1 MSIAQVVKGNVNFN
15 AGVTQ
20 TETSGQI
27 NPGGNSLTNLISLV
41 FQYVNAQGV
50 NYGVDQVYAAQI
62 TLAST
67 TLTIHP
73 ETATLDDP
81 FGNTLAMKRYRDI
94 IVQNTNTTFG
104 QDLEWYSSSSDGVG
118 WLPTTPGN
126 IVRAGGL
133 DWRSDPLSFGA
144 TVGNYVTAT
153 TDGITFNS
161 LSATVIFNVVIVG
174 NSVP

>member
-15 AGVTQ
+15 VVATQ
-20 TETSGQI
+20 TEMAGQI
-27 NPGGNSLTNLISLV
+27 NAGGNSLTNLLTLV
-41 FQYVNAQGV
+41 YQYINAQGV
-50 NYGVDQVYAAQI
+50 NYGVDQIYAAQI

-104 QDLEWYSSSSDGVG
+104 QDLEFYAAASDGVG
-118 WLPTTPGN
+118 WLPTTPGLT
-126 IVRAGGL
+126 VRAGGL
-133 DWRSDPLSFGA
+133 IWDSDPLSFGA

-161 LSATVIFNVVIVG
+161 LSATVIFNVVILG

>member
-1 MSIAQVVKGNVNFN
+1 MSAAQVIRGQVNFN
-15 AGVTQ
+15 LNVSQTDTAGQVN
-20 TETSGQI
+20 S
-27 NPGGNSLTNLISLV
+27 GGNSLTNLIQQV
-41 FQYVNAQGV
+41 YQYVNNQGV
-50 NYGVDQVYAAQI
+50 SYGVDQIYANQF

-67 TLTIHP
+67 TITIHP
-73 ETATLDDP
+73 ETATINDP

-94 IVQNTNTTFG
+94 VIQNTNTTFG

-118 WLPTTPGN
+118 WLPATPGN

-133 DWRSDPLSFGA
+133 VWFSDPLSFGA